1 MATFSDLDLH
11 LTKLNNG
18 DINIITDDNAIK
30 QALRNILLT
39 NTYERP
45 FLNNNMS
52 ADIRSL
58 LFELVTPAN
67 AIILQHRIENAIKL
81 YEPRVEL
88 ISVIVKDDIDN
99 NGYTCTVK
107 YAITKLS
114 LVTQVNLFLERI
126 R

>member
-1 MATFSDLDLH
+1 MTTFSDLDLH

-18 DINIITDDNAIK
+18 DINVITDDNAIK

-39 NTYERP
+39 NNYERP
-45 FLNNNMS
+45 FLNNNMT
-52 ADIRSL
+52 ADIRGL

-81 YEPRVEL
+81 YEPRIEL
-88 ISVIVKDDIDN
+88 ISVTVKDDIDN
-99 NGYTCTVK
+99 NGYNCIVK

-114 LVTQVNLFLERI
+114 LITQVSIFLERI